1 MIQICRQFKTQLS
14 YLSVQDAKEI
24 LDKVKVLVKDYLG
37 ISNPNQMQQQQATDM
52 ILAMSIFCL
61 RGQRPSF
68 GLQLQFRA
76 FKPYFEDNALYQ
88 LDTFEE
94 IEKV

>member
-1 MIQICRQFKTQLS
+1 MIKDF
-14 YLSVQDAKEI
+14 
-24 LDKVKVLVKDYLG
+24 LVVRNL
-37 ISNPNQMQQQQATDM
+37 NENQQQQLTDM

-68 GLQLQFRA
+68 GLDLQFRA
-76 FKPYFEDNALYQ
+76 FKPYFEDNAVYQ

-94 IEKV
+94 MEKV